1 MVQEIVVVLAAEGLH
16 ARPASDFARAC
27 TGVAAS
33 VKVSKPGFDAVRGDS
48 VLSLMTLAA
57 KCGDRLLIQVTGE
70 GELELLEQL
79 KGIVSGIETD

>member
-1 MVQEIVVVLAAEGLH
+1 MVQDIVVVLAAEGLH
-16 ARPASDFARAC
+16 ARPASEFAKAC
-27 TGVAAS
+27 TGISAS

-70 GELELLEQL
+70 GEEALLERL
-79 KGIVSGIETD
+79 KGIVSGLETD